1 LAQGDPLMLRRSFLA
16 WAAASG
22 ATAAASVAGYLR
34 WQEITP
40 TVHAPGRDEGHFLR
54 DRKPLPPP
62 SQSLSTDVLVL
73 GSGIA
78 GMTAAWKLRKE
89 GHDDFLMV
97 DGPEPYGNA
106 AGGRF
111 GGLAFPTGAH
121 YLPLPAQECFH
132 VRELLADL
140 GIILRGAEAR
150 KPYYDERFVLHG
162 PEDRLLYKGAWQE
175 GILPHE
181 GVLPAELAEHKRFF
195 AQVEALR
202 HGVGADGKRRFTFP
216 SENASMDAEAGRL
229 DGMSFG
235 AWVAQNGY
243 RTPSLLWYLDYCCR
257 DDYGA
262 GMDAVSAWAGLLYFC
277 GRGGEAENAQ
287 QGAWLTWPE
296 GLQALASGM
305 ERRAR
310 PRRLAGSAVRVRA
323 GGAGRDVEVL
333 CFALERGVARTFTVS
348 CRRVICAMPLHVAAR
363 VVENMPDIHK
373 PIHAP
378 WMVANFLLKRFPAE
392 LPSAP
397 LSWDNVVYGS
407 KGLGYVVSTH
417 QDIRVAPPEKTV
429 FTSYVALAGRDPR
442 EARKWM
448 MSASG
453 EELLALASGDL
464 KAAYGTLFE
473 RYVERVDI
481 TLRGHAMAVPV
492 PGFRSEAG
500 LQALREMDGPVLY
513 AHSDLSGFS
522 VFEEASWWG
531 YRAAQRALRG

>member
-1 LAQGDPLMLRRSFLA
+1 
-16 WAAASG
+16 
-22 ATAAASVAGYLR
+22 
-34 WQEITP
+34 
-40 TVHAPGRDEGHFLR
+40 
-54 DRKPLPPP
+54 
-62 SQSLSTDVLVL
+62 
-73 GSGIA
+73 
-78 GMTAAWKLRKE
+78 LRKA
-89 GHDDFLMV
+89 GHADFLML

-111 GGLAFPTGAH
+111 GALAFPTGAH
-121 YLPLPAQECFH
+121 YLPLPTEECAH

-140 GIILRGAEAR
+140 GVIQRGAAAR

-162 PEDRLLYKGAWQE
+162 PEDRLLFNGVWQE
-175 GILPHE
+175 GVLPHE
-181 GVLPAELAEHKRFF
+181 GVPPAELAEHKRFF

-202 HGVGADGKRRFTFP
+202 SAVGADGRRRFTFP
-216 SENASMDAEAGRL
+216 SEHSSADAEALRL

-243 RTPSLLWYLDYCCR
+243 RSPSLLWYLDYCCR

-262 GMDAVSAWAGLLYFC
+262 GIDAVSAWAGLHYFC
-277 GRGGEAENAQ
+277 GRGGEAENAE

-296 GLQALASGM
+296 GLQALASGL
-305 ERRAR
+305 ERLAR
-310 PRRLAGSAVRVRA
+310 PKRLSGSAVRVQAVARA
-323 GGAGRDVEVL
+323 SATGVNVL
-333 CFALERGVARTFTVS
+333 CFSLERGVPRTFTVS
-348 CRRVICAMPLHVAAR
+348 ARRVICAMPLHVAAR

-373 PIHAP
+373 QIHAP
-378 WMVANFLLKRFPAE
+378 WMVANFLMKRFPEE
-392 LPSAP
+392 LPAAP
-397 LSWDNVVYGS
+397 LSWDNVVHGT

-442 EARKWM
+442 EARQWM

-453 EELLALASGDL
+453 EELLALASIDL
-464 KAAYGTLFE
+464 KAAYGAQFE
-473 RYVERVDI
+473 RCVERVDI
-481 TLRGHAMAVPV
+481 TLRGHAMAVPA
-492 PGFRSEAG
+492 PGFRSDAG
-500 LQALREMDGPVLY
+500 LKALREMDGPVLF